1 MSSATPRAHA
11 RQYTARGQPAAAT
24 AYPTTTPAAAYR
36 GSAHASA
43 MPMRTVPMAMPA
55 PVPTIP
61 RKRAFA
67 ESDYANRV
75 RMLPNG
81 LVVPSSFAKEEPDV
95 DVDDLSDDE
104 VDVAR
109 PRRAAAKAAQL
120 SFHDTPS
127 SASTPRGPTLAG
139 PPALSAK
146 RARRHTNYLTVH
158 AYTPA
163 QRAAAA
169 DLRELLVPIKLE
181 LDLDGYKLRD
191 LFVWNVREA
200 MVSPEKFAE
209 IMCTDLGL
217 APKFVP
223 IIAMS
228 IRNQIDECVELGAE
242 LVDDVA
248 WDEPLVVEIE
258 VLIGRVLVRDRFEWD
273 PQGTLT
279 PEQFAR
285 TTCADLGLAGEYVP
299 LLAAATRDAIHRQL
313 RDRLHGH
320 MAPPPARVPPI
331 HRPARD
337 ADEWAPT
344 LDVLDAGDLEKHAS
358 KDERESRRARRETA
372 RAAHAATR
380 RKWSAVTANVEEMRK
395 LENAI
400 ELATLLA
407 HPATAAS
414 VVAATKMAAGGAVGV
429 GATATAPPVPAAR
442 ARANANVTST
452 PRATTGRSN
461 RSSVPASGG
470 LTTAAASPAA
480 SRRDRGPRFATEL
493 PPPVTNRL
501 IKGLSLVDQEQW
513 RCAHCGID
521 ATRTLSIR
529 RGPTGP
535 RSLCNACGIRYSTDG
550 MLPLQRQGRYT
561 ALYHRKSSSST
572 TGATAVA
579 PASSSLAAAAPPAVS
594 PAVPPAAPAAAAAA
608 ADESAQTRAA
618 ESL

>member
-1 MSSATPRAHA
+1 MSAAIPHAHA
-11 RQYTARGQPAAAT
+11 RQYAARGQPAPAT
-24 AYPTTTPAAAYR
+24 AAYPTTPAAAYR

-43 MPMRTVPMAMPA
+43 MAMRNVPMAMPTPA
-55 PVPTIP
+55 PTIP

-127 SASTPRGPTLAG
+127 SASTPRGSTLAG

-169 DLRELLVPIKLE
+169 DLRELLIPIKLE

-248 WDEPLVVEIE
+248 WDEPLIVEIE
-258 VLIGRVLVRDRFEWD
+258 FLIGRVLVRDRFEWD

-372 RAAHAATR
+372 RAAHAVTR
-380 RKWSAVTANVEEMRK
+380 RKWSAVMANVEEMRK
-395 LENAI
+395 LEDAI

-414 VVAATKMAAGGAVGV
+414 VVATTKMAAGGATGA
-429 GATATAPPVPAAR
+429 GATAMAAPAPAALSR
-442 ARANANVTST
+442 AKCECGGDAAGHDR
-452 PRATTGRSN
+452 RSN
-461 RSSVPASGG
+461 RSSAPVSGG
-470 LTTAAASPAA
+470 LATAAASPAA
-480 SRRDRGPRFATEL
+480 PPATSRRDRGPRFATEL

-535 RSLCNACGIRYSTDG
+535 RSLCNACGIRYSTHG
-550 MLPLQRQGRYT
+550 ALPLQRQGRYT
-561 ALYHRKSSSST
+561 ALYHRKSASST

-579 PASSSLAAAAPPAVS
+579 TAPPSAASTAPSPSTAAAATGDS
-594 PAVPPAAPAAAAAA
+594 
-608 ADESAQTRAA
+608 STTRAA
-618 ESL
+618 ETSA

>member
-1 MSSATPRAHA
+1 MSTATPHAHA
-11 RQYTARGQPAAAT
+11 RQYAARGQPASAA
-24 AYPTTTPAAAYR
+24 AYPTTTPAANR
-36 GSAHASA
+36 GSAHANA
-43 MPMRTVPMAMPA
+43 MAMRMVPMVMPA
-55 PVPTIP
+55 TAPTIP

-95 DVDDLSDDE
+95 DVDDLSDDD

-127 SASTPRGPTLAG
+127 SASTPRGSTLAG

-169 DLRELLVPIKLE
+169 DLRELLIPIKLE

-217 APKFVP
+217 AAKFVP

-273 PQGTLT
+273 PQSTLT

-380 RKWSAVTANVEEMRK
+380 RKWSAVTASVEEMRK

-400 ELATLLA
+400 ELATQLA
-407 HPATAAS
+407 HPVTAAT
-414 VVAATKMAAGGAVGV
+414 VVAATKMAVGGAAGAGV
-429 GATATAPPVPAAR
+429 MATAPPVPTAR
-442 ARANANVTST
+442 SRATANAAAT
-452 PRATTGRSN
+452 PRATPARLN
-461 RSSVPASGG
+461 RSSAPATGG
-470 LTTAAASPAA
+470 LTTAAASPAP

-561 ALYHRKSSSST
+561 ALYHRKSATSSAAAS
-572 TGATAVA
+572 AAA
-579 PASSSLAAAAPPAVS
+579 SSSSLAPAPLTTAAAAPSLVPAT
-594 PAVPPAAPAAAAAA
+594 ATG
-608 ADESAQTRAA
+608 ESTNMRAA
-618 ESL
+618 ETSA

>member
-1 MSSATPRAHA
+1 MSTTTPHAHA
-11 RQYTARGQPAAAT
+11 RQYAARGQPAAA
-24 AYPTTTPAAAYR
+24 ASYPTTTPAAAYR
-36 GSAHASA
+36 GSAHGAA
-43 MPMRTVPMAMPA
+43 MAVRMVPMAIPA
-55 PVPTIP
+55 PAPTIP

-95 DVDDLSDDE
+95 DVDDLSDDD

-127 SASTPRGPTLAG
+127 SASTPRGSTLAG

-169 DLRELLVPIKLE
+169 DLRELLIPIKLE

-414 VVAATKMAAGGAVGV
+414 VVAATKMAVGGAVGV
-429 GATATAPPVPAAR
+429 TATAPPVPAAR
-442 ARANANVTST
+442 ARASANATAT
-452 PRATTGRSN
+452 LRAATARSN
-461 RSSVPASGG
+461 RSSVPAPGG
-470 LTTAAASPAA
+470 LHVIAAAPPAA

-535 RSLCNACGIRYSTDG
+535 RSLCNACGIRYSTGG

-572 TGATAVA
+572 VGATAVA
-579 PASSSLAAAAPPAVS
+579 AASSSSAAPAPPATTTAA
-594 PAVPPAAPAAAAAA
+594 PAAAPAAAAG
-608 ADESAQTRAA
+608 EGSTTRAA
-618 ESL
+618 EPSA